1 MQGIHPKSKSNE
13 NETFISLADKD
24 LFQDTSRKIISS
36 NLSKNEKKALKDW
49 RKNVLFNNDY
59 DKVMSSEDKDY

>member
-13 NETFISLADKD
+13 NETFISLVDKD